1 MNKSKRVLNLTHDD
15 IESFGK
21 KDFEG
26 YAAIDVTEYCFGE
39 LDADPWDTMRS
50 LRALLKDSKLR
61 LTLGGQALIGYRH
74 YPDEIVDAFIA
85 ASVDNGINSFRVF
98 DAMNDARNL
107 ETAAASVKKYGGA
120 LEIGM
125 VYAESPVHSIPY
137 FAGYASQIAAM
148 GADSVSIIGV
158 TNEFVCRELTEAVIK
173 AVNVPV
179 SLSANCEKIADIAID
194 AGAKAAEVY
203 VLEAYGEEVAEE
215 ADQVRRDAGY
225 PPMVYPISFTV
236 AVQAIRNIYSEK
248 RYETVSED
256 FKDLIL
262 GRFGK
267 LPMAPSP
274 EFIKEIC
281 GDEPLVLVRPADLLE
296 PEYDRI
302 CEYTAPWF
310 EQEEDILTYA
320 LYRGAA
326 IIYFEKR
333 KAKKYALDMPH
344 AHKERGIHTV

>member
-1 MNKSKRVLNLTHDD
+1 MDKSKRVLNLTHQD
-15 IESFGK
+15 IEIFEK

-39 LDADPWDTMRS
+39 LEEDPWDTMRF
-50 LRALLKDSKLR
+50 LRALLRDSKLR
-61 LTLGGQALIGYRH
+61 LTLGGQALLGYRH
-74 YPDEIVDAFIA
+74 YPDEIVDAFVA
-85 ASVDNGINSFRVF
+85 AAVDNGINAFRIF
-98 DAMNDARNL
+98 DALNDARNL
-107 ETAAASVKKYGGA
+107 ETAAASVKKYGA
-120 LEIGM
+120 ELEIGI
-125 VYAESPVHSIPY
+125 VYAESPVHSTSY

-148 GADSVSIIGV
+148 GADAVCIIGV
-158 TNEFVCRELTEAVIK
+158 SNEFACRELTEAVIK
-173 AVNVPV
+173 AAAIPT
-179 SLSANCEKIADIAID
+179 SISANCEKIADIALD
-194 AGAKAAEVY
+194 AGAKTAEVY
-203 VLEAYGEEVAEE
+203 NLDVCGEDIAEEVER
-215 ADQVRRDAGY
+215 VRIDAGY

-236 AVQAIRNIYSEK
+236 GAQAIRNIHSEK

-262 GRFGK
+262 GKFGK
-267 LPMAPSP
+267 LPMAVSP

-281 GDEPLVLVRPADLLE
+281 GEEPLVLVRPADLLE

-302 CEYTAPWF
+302 REYTAPWF

-320 LYRGAA
+320 LYRGVA
-326 IIYFEKR
+326 IVFFEKR

>member
-39 LDADPWDTMRS
+39 LDSDPWDT
-50 LRALLKDSKLR
+50 LRFLCALLKDSKLR
-61 LTLGGQALIGYRH
+61 LTLGGQALLGYRH
-74 YPDEIVDAFIA
+74 YPDEIVDAFVA
-85 ASVDNGINSFRVF
+85 AAVDNGINSFRIF
-98 DAMNDARNL
+98 DALNDARNL
-107 ETAAASVKKYGGA
+107 ATVAASVKKYGA
-120 LEIGM
+120 ELEVGL
-125 VYAESPVHSIPY
+125 VYAESSVHSIPY

-148 GADSVSIIGV
+148 GADAICIIGV

-173 AVNVPV
+173 AVDLPV
-179 SLSANCEKIADIAID
+179 SVSANCEKIADIALD
-194 AGAKAAEVY
+194 AGARSAEVY
-203 VLEAYGEEVAEE
+203 VLEAYGEDIAEE
-215 ADQVRRDAGY
+215 VERVRQDAGF
-225 PPMVYPISFTV
+225 PPMVYPISYTV
-236 AVQAIRNIYSEK
+236 AAQAIRNIHSET
-248 RYETVSED
+248 RYETVSDD
-256 FKDLIL
+256 FRDLIL
-262 GRFGK
+262 GKFGK

-274 EFIKEIC
+274 EFIKDIC
-281 GDEPLVLVRPADLLE
+281 GEEPLVLVRPADLIE

-302 CEYTAPWF
+302 LEYTAPWF

-326 IIYFEKR
+326 IVYFENR

-344 AHKERGIHTV
+344 AHKDRGIHTV

>member
-1 MNKSKRVLNLTHDD
+1 MNKSKRVLNLSHEA
-15 IESFGK
+15 IETFEK

-50 LRALLKDSKLR
+50 LRALLKESKLR

-98 DAMNDARNL
+98 DALNDARNL

-344 AHKERGIHTV
+344 AHKDRGIHTV